1 MNVETKQVSSCRG
14 AFDRETRR
22 VYLMEL
28 LEHVRPDVMIN
39 DYNKKQLP
47 AIMPHGVFYS
57 RRQDTIQQ
65 HSGLV
70 QVDIDGKHQR
80 GGFDPENLARD
91 MEAAPY
97 IVSGGISCMGEG
109 CYMLVAVEGID
120 QKNHREKASRVMD
133 LIEEQFN
140 VVVDVPVS
148 NNLSSLRFASG
159 YAPFINYD
167 VKPLKFE
174 S

>member
-1 MNVETKQVSSCRG
+1 MNIETIQVSSCRG

-22 VYLMEL
+22 VYLTEW
-28 LEHVRPDVMIN
+28 LEHVRPDVMLN

-57 RRQDTIQQ
+57 RRQDTIQT
-65 HSGLV
+65 HSGMV
-70 QVDIDGKHQR
+70 QIDIDAKHQ
-80 GGFDPENLARD
+80 GAAFDPENVVRD

-97 IVSGGISCMGEG
+97 VVAGGISCMGEG
-109 CYMLVAVEGID
+109 VYMLIAVDGID
-120 QKNHREKASRVMD
+120 HTNHRDKAGQVMD

-159 YAPFINYD
+159 YPPFINYD
-167 VKPLKFE
+167 ITPLKFE

>member
-1 MNVETKQVSSCRG
+1 MNIETIQVSSCRG
-14 AFDRETRR
+14 AFDRETRM
-22 VYLMEL
+22 VYLIEW

-57 RRQDTIQQ
+57 RRQDTIQK

-70 QVDIDGKHQR
+70 QIDIDGKHQSA
-80 GGFDPENLARD
+80 GFNPENVVRD

-97 IVSGGISCMGEG
+97 VVAGGISCMGEG
-109 CYMLVAVEGID
+109 VYMLIAVDGINET
-120 QKNHREKASRVMD
+120 NHREKASRVMD

-140 VVVDVPVS
+140 VVVDVPVT

-159 YAPFINYD
+159 YAPYINYD
-167 VKPLKFE
+167 VTPLTFE
-174 S
+174 Q

>member
-1 MNVETKQVSSCRG
+1 MNIEAIQVSSCRG

-22 VYLMEL
+22 VYLSEW

-39 DYNKKQLP
+39 DYSKKQLP

-57 RRQDTIQQ
+57 RRQDTIQT

-70 QVDIDGKHQR
+70 QIDIDGKHQ
-80 GGFDPENLARD
+80 GAGFNPENVVRD

-97 IVSGGISCMGEG
+97 VVAGGLSCMGEG
-109 CYMLVAVEGID
+109 VYMLVAVEDID
-120 QKNHREKASRVMD
+120 HKNHRDKAGQVMD

-167 VKPLKFE
+167 ITPLKFE

>member
-1 MNVETKQVSSCRG
+1 
-14 AFDRETRR
+14 
-22 VYLMEL
+22 
-28 LEHVRPDVMIN
+28 
-39 DYNKKQLP
+39 
-47 AIMPHGVFYS
+47 
-57 RRQDTIQQ
+57 
-65 HSGLV
+65 
-70 QVDIDGKHQR
+70 
-80 GGFDPENLARD
+80 

-97 IVSGGISCMGEG
+97 IVAGGISCMGEG
-109 CYMLVAVEGID
+109 CYMLIAVEGID
-120 QKNHREKASRVMD
+120 QNNHREKASRVMD

>member
-1 MNVETKQVSSCRG
+1 MNIETIQVSSCRG

-22 VYLMEL
+22 VWLAEWL
-28 LEHVRPDVMIN
+28 GHVRPDVMIN
-39 DYNKKQLP
+39 DYSKKQLP

-57 RRQDTIQQ
+57 RRQDSIQT

-70 QVDIDGKHQR
+70 QIDIDGKHQ
-80 GGFDPENLARD
+80 GAGFNAENVVRD
-91 MEAAPY
+91 IEAAPY
-97 IVSGGISCMGEG
+97 VVAGGLSCMGEG
-109 CYMLVAVEGID
+109 VYMLVAVEGID
-120 QKNHREKASRVMD
+120 HTNHRDKAGQVMD

-167 VKPLKFE
+167 ITPLKFE

>member
-1 MNVETKQVSSCRG
+1 MNIETIQVSSCRG

-22 VYLMEL
+22 VWLAEW

-39 DYNKKQLP
+39 DYSKKQLP

-57 RRQDTIQQ
+57 RRQDSIQT

-70 QVDIDGKHQR
+70 QIDIDGKHQ
-80 GGFDPENLARD
+80 GAGFNAGNVVRD
-91 MEAAPY
+91 IEAAPY
-97 IVSGGISCMGEG
+97 VVAGGLSCMGEG
-109 CYMLVAVEGID
+109 VYMLVAVDGID
-120 QKNHREKASRVMD
+120 HTNHRDKAGQVMD

-167 VKPLKFE
+167 ITPLKFE

>member
-1 MNVETKQVSSCRG
+1 MNIETIQVSSCRG
-14 AFDRETRR
+14 AFDRETRM
-22 VYLMEL
+22 VYLIEW
-28 LEHVRPDVMIN
+28 LEHVRPDVIIN

-57 RRQDTIQQ
+57 RRQDTIQK
-65 HSGLV
+65 HSGIV
-70 QVDIDGKHQR
+70 QIDVDGKHQR
-80 GGFDPENLARD
+80 AGFNPENVVRD
-91 MEAAPY
+91 MEASPY
-97 IVSGGISCMGEG
+97 VVAGGISCMGEG
-109 CYMLVAVEGID
+109 VYMLVAVDGINET
-120 QKNHREKASRVMD
+120 NHREKASRVMD

-159 YAPFINYD
+159 YAPFVNYD
-167 VKPLKFE
+167 VTPLNFE

>member
-1 MNVETKQVSSCRG
+1 MNIETIQVSSCRG
-14 AFDRETRR
+14 AFDRETRM
-22 VYLMEL
+22 VYLIEW

-47 AIMPHGVFYS
+47 AIMPHGVFYN
-57 RRQDTIQQ
+57 RRQDTIQK

-70 QVDIDGKHQR
+70 QIDIDGKHQSA
-80 GGFDPENLARD
+80 GFDPENVVRD
-91 MEAAPY
+91 MEAAPH
-97 IVSGGISCMGEG
+97 VVAGGISCMGEG
-109 CYMLVAVEGID
+109 VYMLIAVDGINET
-120 QKNHREKASRVMD
+120 NHREKASRVMD

-159 YAPFINYD
+159 YAPFVNYD
-167 VKPLKFE
+167 VTPLNFE

>member
-1 MNVETKQVSSCRG
+1 MNIETIQVSSCRG
-14 AFDRETRR
+14 AFSRDTRM
-22 VYLMEL
+22 VYLIEW

-39 DYNKKQLP
+39 DFNKKQLP
-47 AIMPHGVFYS
+47 AIMPHGVFYN
-57 RRQDTIQQ
+57 RRQDSILT

-70 QVDIDGKHQR
+70 QIDIDGKHQAP
-80 GGFDPENLARD
+80 GFTPENVVRD

-97 IVSGGISCMGEG
+97 VVAGGISCMGEG
-109 CYMLVAVEGID
+109 VYMLIAVDGINET
-120 QKNHREKASRVMD
+120 NHREKASRVMD

-140 VVVDVPVS
+140 VLVDVPVS

-167 VKPLKFE
+167 VTPLTFE
-174 S
+174 Q